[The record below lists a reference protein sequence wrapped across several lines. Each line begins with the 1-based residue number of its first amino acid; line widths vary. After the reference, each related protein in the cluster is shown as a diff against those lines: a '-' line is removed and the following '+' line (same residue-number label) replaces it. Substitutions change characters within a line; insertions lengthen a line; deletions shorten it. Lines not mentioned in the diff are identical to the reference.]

1 MNVDEFLKGDVDIGG
16 HKISWALILGG
27 IGGIAAI
34 LVLRSSSSSTG
45 ASSSST
51 DSSSSSVESE
61 ITDLTKR
68 IAALETAP
76 ATTVAT
82 QTNQGDTLAE
92 QIAAQAGAPFAST
105 LSPVSSQ
112 SPTFSQDVQN
122 KFLKT
127 YQYLLQPGDTW
138 VSVARKFGV
147 GVDALKAANSESGTS
162 GSDSAGGI
170 AAISDASGNFVQG
183 LLLNLPKNA
192 MTQTYTKS

>member
-1 MNVDEFLKGDVDIGG
+1 MNVDELLKGDVDIGG

-45 ASSSST
+45 QSAGLT
-51 DSSSSSVESE
+51 SSVDSQV
-61 ITDLTKR
+61 ITDLNNR

-112 SPTFSQDVQN
+112 SPTFPAGYFSGD
-122 KFLKT
+122 T
-127 YQYLLQPGDTW
+127 GQYLLQPGDTW
-138 VSVARKFGV
+138 VSVARKFGISA
-147 GVDALKAANSESGTS
+147 DALKAANPAT

-170 AAISDASGNFVQG
+170 AAISDAAGNFVQG
-183 LLLNLPKNA
+183 LLLVLPKSA
-192 MTQTYTKS
+192 LTQTYQKN

>member
-1 MNVDEFLKGDVDIGG
+1 MNVDELLKGDVDIGG

-45 ASSSST
+45 QSAGLT
-51 DSSSSSVESE
+51 SSVDSQV
-61 ITDLTKR
+61 ITDLNNR

-112 SPTFSQDVQN
+112 SPTFPAGYFSGD
-122 KFLKT
+122 T
-127 YQYLLQPGDTW
+127 GQYLLQPGDTW
-138 VSVARKFGV
+138 VSVARKFGISA
-147 GVDALKAANSESGTS
+147 DALKAANPAT

-170 AAISDASGNFVQG
+170 AAISDAAGNFVQG
-183 LLLNLPKNA
+183 LLLVLPKSA
-192 MTQTYTKS
+192 LTHTQTYQKN

>member
-1 MNVDEFLKGDVDIGG
+1 MNVDELLKGDVDIGG

-34 LVLRSSSSSTG
+34 LVLRSSSSSSGT
-45 ASSSST
+45 SSSST
-51 DSSSSSVESE
+51 NSSSNSVESE

-112 SPTFSQDVQN
+112 SPTFPAGYFSGD
-122 KFLKT
+122 T
-127 YQYLLQPGDTW
+127 GQYLLQPGDTW
-138 VSVARKFGV
+138 VSVARKFGISA
-147 GVDALKAANSESGTS
+147 DALKAANPAT

-170 AAISDASGNFVQG
+170 AAISDAAGNFVQG
-183 LLLNLPKNA
+183 LLLVLPKSA
-192 MTQTYTKS
+192 LTQTYQKN